1 LSFGHDYSG
10 FYDWLY
16 ADKDYAGECDRLE
29 QLFRRFAP
37 AQVRSILDLG
47 CGTGGHAIPLAARG
61 YEVVGVDR
69 SEDMIAQAVQK
80 QAAREPSVERLALT
94 FRRGD
99 LQGLDLER
107 RFDAALMM
115 FAVLGYQTTNREV
128 SAALAAA
135 RRHLEPG
142 GLLVF
147 DVWYGPAVLSQ
158 RPVERVKVLETPQGE
173 LHRAAT
179 PVLDVQR
186 HLCLVRYRLRL
197 ADGDGRLQEFAEDH
211 PMRYFFPM
219 ELEQFLTAGRFEP
232 VHLSDAADLDAEPT
246 LDTWNVLAC
255 ARAV

>member
-1 LSFGHDYSG
+1 
-10 FYDWLY
+10 
-16 ADKDYAGECDRLE
+16 
-29 QLFRRFAP
+29 
-37 AQVRSILDLG
+37 
-47 CGTGGHAIPLAARG
+47 
-61 YEVVGVDR
+61 
-69 SEDMIAQAVQK
+69 
-80 QAAREPSVERLALT
+80 
-94 FRRGD
+94 

-142 GLLVF
+142 GLLIF

-158 RPVERVKVLETPQGE
+158 RPVERIKVLETPQGE

-179 PVLDVQR
+179 PVLDVPR
-186 HLCLVRYRLRL
+186 HLCLVRYRLQL
-197 ADGDGRLQEFAEDH
+197 ADGDGPLQEFAEDH

-219 ELEQFLTAGRFEP
+219 ELEQFLTASRFEP